1 MEGVV
6 EENTDAMASLSVEE
20 GGLCLG
26 KVMLSSNER
35 LQVDQVGD
43 NYMCMDK

>member
-6 EENTDAMASLSVEE
+6 EENTDAVASLSVEE

-26 KVMLSSNER
+26 EVILSSNER
-35 LQVDQVGD
+35 LQMDQVGD
-43 NYMCMDK
+43 NYMYMDK